1 MQRSRARACIR
12 RVTLSVAMVALTLRA
27 APGADDAVGRVM
39 KRYER
44 HQYEEAARALQAEWP
59 SLPPARQSAA
69 HLSLG
74 MLYLKMAEL
83 HRALHG
89 AGKAPHLDYL
99 IRLAAARGSGGSRFA
114 DLYLGQT
121 LLQTGSPG
129 EAAKH
134 LERFLGQAGVDSRS
148 KGVAR
153 VNLGLSHFLRKD
165 VQKAYALWGSL
176 EAADPELKTELA
188 AAYSTAGLADRHPV
202 TLAETVVRSAGS
214 ETSPRIQRN
223 LLAVYVR
230 AGLTDKGLDLLRL
243 ADLKAAS
250 YTEVLGK
257 TKRINFYDLSLLGDL
272 ATLYGQASLAHLEK
286 AAADASLKPTADYY
300 LGEGYAEAGNL
311 EPSLRAT
318 GAFLSLPSTPPPYR
332 DRARVRQAA
341 SQYLQGRRAEAMA
354 VWEELAQR
362 RPPDPDLLA
371 EIVSTCVRVNADCT
385 EIVAQATRAA
395 DAGEGRKF
403 ASLNFALGRHFQRKQ
418 DSAAALMYME
428 VGRDKSHK
436 NKIEANEPVML
447 VVLADLYY
455 RSRKF
460 SESLE
465 IYFEMGKQFPAVR
478 QIQEALQGIYSME
491 HQSAGDAKIF

>member
-1 MQRSRARACIR
+1 
-12 RVTLSVAMVALTLRA
+12 VTLTVAMVALTLRA
-27 APGADDAVGRVM
+27 APAAEDAVGRAM
-39 KRYER
+39 KQYER
-44 HQYEEAARALQAEWP
+44 RQYEEAARALQAERA

-69 HLSLG
+69 HLTLG

-83 HRALHG
+83 HRALHRV
-89 AGKAPHLDYL
+89 GKTAQLEYL
-99 IRLAAARGSGGSRFA
+99 TRLAAARGPGGSRFA

-121 LLQTGSPG
+121 LVQNGSPG

-134 LERFLGQAGVDSRS
+134 LERFLAQAGVESRY

-153 VNLGLSHFLRKD
+153 VSLGLSYFLRKD
-165 VQKAYALWGSL
+165 LQKAQALWGSP
-176 EAADPELKTELA
+176 EAADAEVKTELA
-188 AAYSTAGLADRHPV
+188 AAYSAAGLVDRHPFILV
-202 TLAETVVRSAGS
+202 ETALRRARS
-214 ETSPRIQRN
+214 EPSPRMRN
-223 LLAVYVR
+223 NVLAVYVR

-257 TKRINFYDLSLLGDL
+257 TKTINFYDVSLLGDL
-272 ATLYGQASLAHLEK
+272 ATLYGQASLAYLEK
-286 AAADASLKPTADYY
+286 AAADAALKPTADYY
-300 LGEGYAEAGNL
+300 LGEGYAEAGSL
-311 EPSLRAT
+311 EPSLRALA
-318 GAFLSLPSTPPPYR
+318 AFLSLPSAPPAYR

-341 SQYLQGRRAEAMA
+341 GQYLQGRRAEAMA
-354 VWEELAQR
+354 VWVELAQP

-371 EIVSTCVRVNADCT
+371 EIVSACVRVNADCP

-395 DAGEGRKF
+395 EAGEGRRF
-403 ASLNFALGRHFQRKQ
+403 TSLNFALGRHFLRKQ
-418 DSAAALMYME
+418 EHGAALTYME

-455 RSRKF
+455 RSKKF

-491 HQSAGDAKIF
+491 HQSAGDVKIF